1 MAFEVRAGHVWAVL
15 VLNRGVSWARMP
27 RDATCRPVLVACALM
42 ACGKDDRLAMEP
54 NRAPDLAKW
63 AQRIATWLA

>member
-15 VLNRGVSWARMP
+15 VLNRGVSQARMP

>member
-15 VLNRGVSWARMP
+15 VLNRGVSQARMP

-42 ACGKDDRLAMEP
+42 ACGKDDWLAMKP
-54 NRAPDLAKW
+54 IQALGLANQ
-63 AQRIATWLA
+63 AHCIAV